1 MFLLSFDPL
10 PTRLPPRS
18 AQLCSE
24 QALVVQSG
32 ALQERL
38 CPQKRSRPPKSSR
51 GTLQESPPLCPR
63 PIPASGRVPGRVAGG
78 SIAPHPALHI
88 PLSVS
93 GAWRA
98 RAFRTAPRTALR
110 APHPRPPHSAP
121 QPTPRPAPHP
131 APLSALRP
139 APPASGAH
147 RRQPQPATHRLSAR
161 LLRALPAHRVLR
173 TFPGPRQGY
182 RSQAG
187 PAQRRGPGSAPG
199 LGEPALPAQLRD
211 HRPSALR
218 FSLEGSPLLFSTLL
232 SRAIYYFLSLPRL
245 IRTPAGVCC
254 AGIPAQPGRGSP
266 RRAAAGRV

>member
-121 QPTPRPAPHP
+121 QPTPRPAPRTAHRTALCPPPRSACLRRTPP
-131 APLSALRP
+131 AATAGHAPALRA
-139 APPASGAH
+139 APPCS
-147 RRQPQPATHRLSAR
+147 
-161 LLRALPAHRVLR
+161 
-173 TFPGPRQGY
+173 
-182 RSQAG
+182 
-187 PAQRRGPGSAPG
+187 PGSSRAP
-199 LGEPALPAQLRD
+199 
-211 HRPSALR
+211 H
-218 FSLEGSPLLFSTLL
+218 L
-232 SRAIYYFLSLPRL
+232 SRPEAGLP
-245 IRTPAGVCC
+245 
-254 AGIPAQPGRGSP
+254 QPGRPRPAEGPGERPGAGRAGSP
-266 RRAAAGRV
+266 RATPRPSPISAALLP